1 MKNYFLFSLFLIFV
15 FSCSSKKNVLYLQDI
30 EDSSY
35 DNEYA
40 YSDAVIKVDDILK
53 IDISSPIPES
63 VLQFNRSK
71 AAVSSVEVEKL
82 YGYTVSN
89 EGAITFP
96 VVGEIF
102 LEGYT
107 ISEAK
112 KLIYQELSER
122 KLLNN
127 HVVQIKI
134 LNSDVTILGEVKNPG
149 KYTFLENNI
158 NILNSLGMAGD
169 LNITADRKDIKII
182 RENGN
187 KKLIGSIDLTNSSY
201 LNSDFYQIKSG
212 DIIIV
217 NPNYT
222 RVKNAGIIGNS
233 GTLISLLSFILTSII
248 LINN

>member
-1 MKNYFLFSLFLIFV
+1 MKNYFLFPLIVIFIC
-15 FSCSSKKNVLYLQDI
+15 SCSSKKNVLYLQDI

-35 DNEYA
+35 DNKYA
-40 YSDAVIKVDDILK
+40 YSDALIKVDDILK

-71 AAVSSVEVEKL
+71 ASVSSVEVEKL

-89 EGAITFP
+89 EGTITFP
-96 VVGEIF
+96 VIGEIF

-112 KLIYQELSER
+112 KLIYKELGER
-122 KLLNN
+122 QLLNN

-149 KYTFLENNI
+149 KYTFLENNL
-158 NILNSLGMAGD
+158 NILNALGMAGD

-187 KKLIGSIDLTNSSY
+187 KKLIASIDLTNSSY
-201 LNSDFYQIKSG
+201 LNSDFYQIQSG

>member
-169 LNITADRKDIKII
+169 D
-182 RENGN
+182 
-187 KKLIGSIDLTNSSY
+187 
-201 LNSDFYQIKSG
+201 
-212 DIIIV
+212 
-217 NPNYT
+217 
-222 RVKNAGIIGNS
+222 
-233 GTLISLLSFILTSII
+233 
-248 LINN
+248 

>member
-1 MKNYFLFSLFLIFV
+1 
-15 FSCSSKKNVLYLQDI
+15 
-30 EDSSY
+30 
-35 DNEYA
+35 
-40 YSDAVIKVDDILK
+40 
-53 IDISSPIPES
+53 
-63 VLQFNRSK
+63 
-71 AAVSSVEVEKL
+71 
-82 YGYTVSN
+82 
-89 EGAITFP
+89 
-96 VVGEIF
+96 
-102 LEGYT
+102 
-107 ISEAK
+107 
-112 KLIYQELSER
+112 
-122 KLLNN
+122 
-127 HVVQIKI
+127 
-134 LNSDVTILGEVKNPG
+134 
-149 KYTFLENNI
+149 
-158 NILNSLGMAGD
+158 MAGD